1 MLLPKGARGRI
12 KEIIEQTKEQSQPY
26 EMVNNPKHYNNYSIE
41 VIDMM
46 EGIWGKEQTALWCEM
61 TAYKYRMRVGTK
73 PDNSI
78 EQDLAKE
85 KWYLDKAKE
94 LREKLKH
101 NESTM
106 YPYRGYCLAGHRLPR
121 AETYCGR

>member
-26 EMVNNPKHYNNYSIE
+26 GMVNNPKHYNNYSIE
-41 VIDMM
+41 VIEMM

-101 NESTM
+101 NEST
-106 YPYRGYCLAGHRLPR
+106 L
-121 AETYCGR
+121 